1 MPTCHRNLKLCLVI
15 LVGVTTSSAT
25 VYAEE
30 SHRATSS
37 MTNEDAGEILDN
49 LEKNLETPDDTKTK
63 NQDKLSEEKSPTASV
78 EKTTEKIAE
87 VVPVKPADKSTEI
100 APEEKEESTRIAP
113 ESAPSVAIKP
123 ADKPTEIAPE
133 EKEESTKIAPE
144 SAPSVAIKPA
154 PPRKEIG
161 QSKTIKDIEA
171 KIQEYDHRI
180 DILESDLARIQSN
193 LHDASVTNN
202 NVLLEVK
209 AQTSAKFV
217 IRDLAA
223 KLDGNS
229 LYDQKDSAGIWM
241 PNQTIEVFH
250 GPLKPGSHRF
260 QIQAVVSPLSNEG
273 LKLPTWQHKT
283 VEANFDITIPE
294 GRSRKHFVVELS
306 HEPDSSSAPRAKIA
320 ESDYK

>member
-1 MPTCHRNLKLCLVI
+1 MIMPTCHRNLKFSLVFI
-15 LVGVTTSSAT
+15 AGAMTSSIS
-25 VYAEE
+25 VSAEDT
-30 SHRATSS
+30 HRATSS
-37 MTNEDAGEILDN
+37 MTDEDAGEILDN
-49 LEKNLETPDDTKTK
+49 LEKNLETPDETKTK
-63 NQDKLSEEKSPTASV
+63 KPAKLSEEKSPTASV
-78 EKTTEKIAE
+78 EKTPEKTPEKTAE
-87 VVPVKPADKSTEI
+87 VVPV
-100 APEEKEESTRIAP
+100 
-113 ESAPSVAIKP
+113 KP

-154 PPRKEIG
+154 PPRKEVG
-161 QSKTIKDIEA
+161 LLTTIKGIEA

-193 LHDASVTNN
+193 LHDASVTDN

-217 IRDLAA
+217 IRDLGA

-250 GPLKPGSHRF
+250 GPLKPGNHSF
-260 QIQAVVSPLSNEG
+260 QIHAVISPLSNDG

-283 VEANFDITIPE
+283 VEANFDITIPD

-306 HEPDSSSAPRAKIA
+306 QETDSSSTPRAKLA

>member
-1 MPTCHRNLKLCLVI
+1 M
-15 LVGVTTSSAT
+15 TSSVT
-25 VYAEE
+25 VDAEE

-49 LEKNLETPDDTKTK
+49 LEKNLEIPDDTKTK
-63 NQDKLSEEKSPTASV
+63 KQAKLSEEQSPTVSAEKSV
-78 EKTTEKIAE
+78 EQTAE
-87 VVPVKPADKSTEI
+87 AVPATPAAKPIEL
-100 APEEKEESTRIAP
+100 APEDKEASP
-113 ESAPSVAIKP
+113 
-123 ADKPTEIAPE
+123 
-133 EKEESTKIAPE
+133 KIAPPAE
-144 SAPSVAIKPA
+144 PPSTTTAAPL
-154 PPRKEIG
+154 RKEPG
-161 QSKTIKDIEA
+161 KLTTIKDIEA

-193 LHDASVTNN
+193 LHDASVTDN

-209 AQTSAKFV
+209 AQSSAKFV

>member
-1 MPTCHRNLKLCLVI
+1 MPTYHRNLKFCLVI
-15 LVGVTTSSAT
+15 LVGVMTSSVT
-25 VYAEE
+25 VDAEE
-30 SHRATSS
+30 SHRATSG

-49 LEKNLETPDDTKTK
+49 LEKNLEAPDDTKTK
-63 NQDKLSEEKSPTASV
+63 KQAKLAEEQSPTASAEKSV
-78 EKTTEKIAE
+78 EQTAEAVPATPAAQPTEL
-87 VVPVKPADKSTEI
+87 
-100 APEEKEESTRIAP
+100 APEDKEASP
-113 ESAPSVAIKP
+113 
-123 ADKPTEIAPE
+123 
-133 EKEESTKIAPE
+133 KIAPPAE
-144 SAPSVAIKPA
+144 PPSTSTTTAAPL
-154 PPRKEIG
+154 RKETG
-161 QSKTIKDIEA
+161 QLTTIKDIEA

-193 LHDASVTNN
+193 LHDASVTDN
-202 NVLLEVK
+202 NVLFEVK
-209 AQTSAKFV
+209 AQSSAKFV

>member
-1 MPTCHRNLKLCLVI
+1 M
-15 LVGVTTSSAT
+15 TSSVT
-25 VYAEE
+25 VDAEE
-30 SHRATSS
+30 SHRATSG

-49 LEKNLETPDDTKTK
+49 LEKNLEAPDDTKTMK
-63 NQDKLSEEKSPTASV
+63 PAKLSEEKSPTLAV
-78 EKTTEKIAE
+78 EKIPEKTAE
-87 VVPVKPADKSTEI
+87 VVPV
-100 APEEKEESTRIAP
+100 
-113 ESAPSVAIKP
+113 KP

-133 EKEESTKIAPE
+133 EKEESPKIAPE

-154 PPRKEIG
+154 LPRKEVG
-161 QSKTIKDIEA
+161 PLTTIKGIEA

-193 LHDASVTNN
+193 LHDASVTDN

-209 AQTSAKFV
+209 SQTSAKFV
-217 IRDLAA
+217 IRDLGA

-260 QIQAVVSPLSNEG
+260 QIHAVISPLSNDG

-283 VEANFDITIPE
+283 VEANFDITIPD

-306 HEPDSSSAPRAKIA
+306 QETDSSSTPRAKLA

>member
-1 MPTCHRNLKLCLVI
+1 MPTCHRNLKFSLVI
-15 LVGVTTSSAT
+15 LVGVITSSVT

-49 LEKNLETPDDTKTK
+49 LEKNLEAPDDTKTK
-63 NQDKLSEEKSPTASV
+63 KQAKLSEEQSPTASV
-78 EKTTEKIAE
+78 EKSAEKSVEKTAE
-87 VVPVKPADKSTEI
+87 KTAEAVPATPAAKTTEI
-100 APEEKEESTRIAP
+100 APEKKEESPKMSP
-113 ESAPSVAIKP
+113 ESAPSVASE
-123 ADKPTEIAPE
+123 A
-133 EKEESTKIAPE
+133 
-144 SAPSVAIKPA
+144 A
-154 PPRKEIG
+154 PPRKEVG
-161 QSKTIKDIEA
+161 PLTTLKGIEA

-180 DILESDLARIQSN
+180 DILESDLARLQSN
-193 LHDASVTNN
+193 LHDASVTDN

>member
-1 MPTCHRNLKLCLVI
+1 MTSNISVFAEDTHR
-15 LVGVTTSSAT
+15 T
-25 VYAEE
+25 
-30 SHRATSS
+30 TSS
-37 MTNEDAGEILDN
+37 MTDEDAGEILDN
-49 LEKNLETPDDTKTK
+49 LEKNLETPDETKTK
-63 NQDKLSEEKSPTASV
+63 KQAKLSDEKSPTASV
-78 EKTTEKIAE
+78 EKTPEKTHEKTAE
-87 VVPVKPADKSTEI
+87 VVPVKPADKPTEI
-100 APEEKEESTRIAP
+100 APEEKEESAKIAS

-133 EKEESTKIAPE
+133 EKEESPKIAPE

-154 PPRKEIG
+154 PARKEVG
-161 QSKTIKDIEA
+161 PLTTIKGIEA

-193 LHDASVTNN
+193 LHDASVTDN

-217 IRDLAA
+217 LRDLAA

-250 GPLKPGSHRF
+250 GPLKPGNHSF
-260 QIQAVVSPLSNEG
+260 QIHAVISPLSNDG

-283 VEANFDITIPE
+283 VEANFDITIPD

-306 HEPDSSSAPRAKIA
+306 QETDSSSTPRAKLA
-320 ESDYK
+320 ESGYK